1 MLCFE
6 YIDLYIYSVFVVF
19 NMRYNWIIW
28 FGLYN
33 MWMVDFIKV
42 DDSILRLFVRLVK
55 CNFILGL

>member
-19 NMRYNWIIW
+19 NVRYNWIIW

>member
-1 MLCFE
+1 MLCFK

>member
-28 FGLYN
+28 FGWYN

>member
-1 MLCFE
+1 M
-6 YIDLYIYSVFVVF
+6 FVVF